1 VELLRT
7 RVGASKGDKLCD
19 DLLRKKMGETGLI
32 KTVAHVD
39 DQKTE
44 YAWLPLWT
52 VYYGPKYNREVER
65 PKNRWPEGFK
75 FGEVRSDLILGI
87 IL

>member
-7 RVGASKGDKLCD
+7 RVGASMEDNLRD
-19 DLLRKKMGETGLI
+19 DVLRKKMGETGLM

-39 DQKTE
+39 YKKTE
-44 YAWLPLWT
+44 YAWLLLWT
-52 VYYGPKYNREVER
+52 VYYDPKYNREVER

-75 FGEVRSDLILGI
+75 FW
-87 IL
+87 